1 MNLNKRLFTLL
12 IAGFFGGNL
21 PAGTVDFRVSASEVR
36 APAVDARFERNHFEL
51 SLVTGA
57 LFSPADLGNIF
68 PRTRT
73 NFDYTQ
79 SELRLGLMLNS
90 PWEAGLLRGNF
101 EALIGFGGGA
111 VIHGPGTALANGDL
125 FIRYNFIQP
134 GAWIVPYGQ
143 FGMGLVASDVA
154 RDLSQRLIGG
164 TVEFVLQTGVGFRF
178 LLNPQWSLDLEGVY
192 QHISN
197 ADTADPNVGVNAFGG
212 LAGATYSF

>member
-1 MNLNKRLFTLL
+1 MN
-12 IAGFFGGNL
+12 
-21 PAGTVDFRVSASEVR
+21 FRVTPTEVR

-51 SLVTGA
+51 SIVTGA
-57 LFSPADLGNIF
+57 LFSPEDLGKGLF

-101 EALIGFGGGA
+101 EALIGLGGGA

-134 GAWIVPYGQ
+134 HAFLVPYWQ

-154 RDLSQRLIGG
+154 RDHSQRLIGG

-178 LLNPQWSLDLEGVY
+178 LLNSQWSLDLEGVY

-197 ADTADPNVGVNAFGG
+197 ADTADRNVGVNAFGG
-212 LAGATYSF
+212 LAGTTYSF